1 MEKPHSIFL
10 VEDHVVVRNGLK
22 GLVEAMG
29 NFKVTGEFDNGK
41 DLIALLPD
49 AGPDVIIMDLT
60 MPVMDGETTMK
71 WMKKNAP
78 DMRVLIL
85 TLDTNEQT
93 IINLFKL
100 GVRGYLPKT
109 CDASVLKEAIGD
121 IIHSGYY
128 HNELLSNAL
137 RNEEARPRK
146 DERSQILA
154 QLSERE
160 MEFLR
165 LVCSSEELTYEEIA
179 IRMTAHRR
187 TIDNYR
193 ESLFEKFDIK
203 SKTGL
208 VLFAIKHG
216 IVGL

>member
-41 DLIALLPD
+41 DLIAVLPD
-49 AGPDVIIMDLT
+49 ASPDIIIMDLT

-71 WMKKNAP
+71 WMKQNAP

-109 CDASVLKEAIGD
+109 CEAEVLKEAIVD
-121 IIHSGYY
+121 IINSGYY

-137 RNEEARPRK
+137 RNEDSRPRK
-146 DERSQILA
+146 DQRSRILA

-165 LVCSSEELTYEEIA
+165 LVCSAEELTYEEIA
-179 IRMTAHRR
+179 IRMSAHRR

-208 VLFAIKHG
+208 VMFAIKHG
-216 IVGL
+216 IVNL